1 MTAPSV
7 RVLVVDDDVRVQS
20 DLVEMLAPA
29 NYDVRAVQGS
39 GGTLIQNAKQS
50 AEHFRPHIAIVDL
63 CLWGDSAPDQS
74 GLEVIEAL
82 ESAHCILYSAYLNVQ
97 VTRQARADRVTWVSK
112 AEDPQQ
118 LLDAVEDA
126 ARTVCALPGMPSIS
140 APADWSPIEIV
151 EALLP
156 NQDLPPAGLVHD
168 LIKQLFPES
177 HTITL
182 EPLEDDTMVAG
193 AVGRGRSVLI
203 KVWRDGK
210 RNPVVLKLGPT
221 ERIRQEADNYRQYI
235 DENVRGRFYAG
246 MVEQPC
252 YFWDLGGV
260 LYAFMDTRLN
270 DLSSFAAFYRQHED
284 PTVLLRPLNHLI
296 SEVWGDFYRDSDGP
310 TEPLFD
316 AYDRVL
322 RLTERLSR
330 PIAQNL
336 EWPPTGSLPQGL
348 PNPVSWVQQHKQD
361 ASRLHTRLAVT
372 HGDLHG
378 DNLFVDADHA
388 WVIDYERSGPGPIL
402 RDVTEL
408 EVDILTRLVVP
419 EHVGQS
425 DFYAL
430 AAALADATEPK
441 AVLVPLIGPSADRE
455 ITKALQTIQSLRA
468 LAHRSIQ
475 IPDMREYYWG
485 LLLDALF
492 VALLRTTP
500 TFQQERALILS
511 AVLCERLEYWEG

>member
-1 MTAPSV
+1 
-7 RVLVVDDDVRVQS
+7 VLVVDDDVRVQT
-20 DLVEMLAPA
+20 DLVAMLAPA

-39 GGTLIQNAKQS
+39 GDTLIRNAKRS
-50 AEHFRPHIAIVDL
+50 AELFRPHIAIVDL
-63 CLWGDSAPDQS
+63 NLWDYLAPDLS
-74 GLEVIEAL
+74 GLDVIGAL

-97 VTRQARADRVTWVSK
+97 VMRQARADRVTWVSK
-112 AEDPQQ
+112 AENPQQ

-126 ARTVCALPGMPSIS
+126 ARTVCALPGMPNIS
-140 APADWSPIEIV
+140 APADWSPLEIV
-151 EALLP
+151 QILFP
-156 NQDLPPAGLVHD
+156 NQDSPPAGLVHD

-177 HTITL
+177 HTVTL
-182 EPLEDDTMVAG
+182 EPLEDDTVVAG

-203 KVWRDGK
+203 KAWRDDK
-210 RNPVVLKLGPT
+210 RSPVVLKLGPT
-221 ERIRQEADNYRQYI
+221 ERIRQEAGNYRRYI
-235 DENVRGRFYAG
+235 DENLRGRFYAG

-284 PTVLLRPLNHLI
+284 PKALLRPLEHLI
-296 SEVWGDFYRDSDGP
+296 SDVWGDFYRDSGGP
-310 TEPLFD
+310 TEPLYD

-322 RLTERLSR
+322 RLNERLTS
-330 PIAQNL
+330 PAAQNL
-336 EWPPTGSLPQGL
+336 NWPPKTSLPREL
-348 PNPVSWVQQHKQD
+348 PNPVTWVQQHKQD
-361 ASRLHTRLAVT
+361 ATIPPTRLAVT
-372 HGDLHG
+372 HGDLHA

-408 EVDILTRLVVP
+408 EVDILTRLVAP
-419 EHVGQS
+419 ERVGQG
-425 DFYAL
+425 DFYSL
-430 AAALADATEPK
+430 AATLAHPTAPETS
-441 AVLVPLIGPSADRE
+441 LLPLIGPSADRE
-455 ITKALQTIQSLRA
+455 ITKALQTVQSLRA

-500 TFQQERALILS
+500 SFQQERALILS
-511 AVLCERLEYWEG
+511 AVLCRRLEYWEG